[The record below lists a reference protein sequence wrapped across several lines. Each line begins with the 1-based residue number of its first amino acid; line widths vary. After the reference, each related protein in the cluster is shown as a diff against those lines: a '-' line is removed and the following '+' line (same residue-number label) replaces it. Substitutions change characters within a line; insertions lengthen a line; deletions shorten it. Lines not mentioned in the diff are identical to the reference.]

1 MRKQSPVLR
10 KRDSTMQLKTQQ
22 NLDYS
27 DVVANNA
34 MNRER
39 GLVGVNSYEKELRF
53 SIVDF
58 LRERLKKQP
67 QVAWLDLCCG
77 KGYALQQASQIFS
90 TNELVIYAVDLVGD
104 FVQVPGAQFTVGSLP
119 QALPK
124 RCFDLITCVHG
135 LHYIADKLQVIFRAS
150 QLLNAKGVF
159 LANLD
164 HRNIKS
170 TSGKTL
176 RGIVKLLSTS
186 PCKYSAHILHI
197 SSEMG
202 TIPFAFMGADDKAG
216 ANYTGQPV
224 VDSYYDFLSKA

>member
-1 MRKQSPVLR
+1 MK
-10 KRDSTMQLKTQQ
+10 LKAQQ
-22 NLDYS
+22 NLDDS

-39 GLVGVNSYEKELRF
+39 GLSGINSYEKELRF

-58 LRERLKKQP
+58 INKRLETQP

-77 KGYALQQASQIFS
+77 KGYALQQASQRFS
-90 TNELVIYAVDLVGD
+90 SDKLIIYAVDLVGD
-104 FVQVPGAQFTVGSLP
+104 FVHVAGGKFTVGSLP
-119 QALPK
+119 EALPD

-135 LHYIADKLQVIFRAS
+135 LHYIGDKLQVIFRATQCLTS
-150 QLLNAKGVF
+150 QGIF

-170 TSGKTL
+170 ISGKTL
-176 RGIVKLLSTS
+176 RGIVKLLRDP
-186 PCKYSAHILHI
+186 PCKYSGHVLCI
-197 SSEMG
+197 SSQ
-202 TIPFAFMGADDKAG
+202 ISAFPFAFIGADDKAG

-224 VDSYYDFLSKA
+224 VDSYYDFRSKA